1 MGYISL
7 AIILINIFAVLWM
20 VFKEQK
26 KPEVI
31 ISWLLL
37 FSVFPIVG
45 YLIYIVIGGGISI
58 KNKQMLKNKKFYNDH
73 YTSFYKNI
81 AVENSQVKNPEIS
94 NLIKFNLLNA
104 KSVPN
109 FSNKIKFIT
118 TGNEFVENIIKDIN
132 AAKHSINIEY
142 YIFDDDAVGKRVMN
156 ALCEKAKEGVKVKLI
171 FDSVGSI
178 RAPRLFFHKL
188 RKCGGEVKEFF
199 PPLFHIRLI
208 NLKMNYRNHRKIIVI
223 DGKVGYVG
231 GINIRK
237 DHCGMVKRLS
247 PWCDAHIRVVGQAV
261 YALQNAFFNFWQF
274 CSKKNEETEEYVAN
288 GYFPNNN
295 TSGKTIMQVITSGPD
310 DTKHLIKENMI
321 KLFTIAKK
329 QIIIQT
335 PYFVP
340 DEAYMSAIKTA
351 IRSGV
356 KVVLILPGKPDKKF
370 VYHAS
375 MSYAKEFLQLGG
387 EVYLFEGFMHAKTV
401 VIDDYAMTLGTANA
415 DNRSF
420 ALNFEINANIYD
432 QIEVKKYLAVIEKIM
447 KQCTKLTLDEY
458 LKKPIRTKL
467 KHLFYRLFAPL
478 F

>member
-1 MGYISL
+1 
-7 AIILINIFAVLWM
+7 
-20 VFKEQK
+20 
-26 KPEVI
+26 
-31 ISWLLL
+31 
-37 FSVFPIVG
+37 
-45 YLIYIVIGGGISI
+45 
-58 KNKQMLKNKKFYNDH
+58 
-73 YTSFYKNI
+73 
-81 AVENSQVKNPEIS
+81 
-94 NLIKFNLLNA
+94 
-104 KSVPN
+104 
-109 FSNKIKFIT
+109 
-118 TGNEFVENIIKDIN
+118 
-132 AAKHSINIEY
+132 
-142 YIFDDDAVGKRVMN
+142 
-156 ALCEKAKEGVKVKLI
+156 
-171 FDSVGSI
+171 
-178 RAPRLFFHKL
+178 
-188 RKCGGEVKEFF
+188 
-199 PPLFHIRLI
+199 
-208 NLKMNYRNHRKIIVI
+208 
-223 DGKVGYVG
+223 
-231 GINIRK
+231 
-237 DHCGMVKRLS
+237 
-247 PWCDAHIRVVGQAV
+247 
-261 YALQNAFFNFWQF
+261 
-274 CSKKNEETEEYVAN
+274 
-288 GYFPNNN
+288 
-295 TSGKTIMQVITSGPD
+295 MQVITSGPD